1 MKIVINAL
9 SAVSGGGTTYFEGL
23 LPALA
28 KVDTDNEYLLVRA
41 PWQDYLP
48 AAPGPNFRWAV
59 CPIPRRTISRLAFE
73 QGALARLL
81 RRERTDVLYSPAELT
96 TIAAPCAV
104 VVALRNPSA
113 YFLRWRLGFENWRRH
128 MVLGEM
134 ARLSA
139 WRADRVIFVSDQS
152 RRAIS
157 RKLPIPLSKT
167 DVVYHGIS
175 PSFAPS
181 ARHGRGAPSPAVTRP
196 YILSVSQIR
205 RAKNYPRLVDAFV
218 ARAASELRDYDLVIL
233 GAMEDEWT
241 RRRIAETLARS
252 GLESRVHLPGAVG
265 RSALP
270 AWYAGASLFVLPS
283 LLETFG
289 HPLVEAM
296 ASGLPVTASST
307 TSNPEIV
314 GDAGLYFDP
323 RSVDAIG
330 DAMVAVLGDEA
341 RAAAMAERSRL
352 RAAHFSWEKTAL
364 RTRRTLER
372 AAGRERAQA
381 VEDEAGAEPD

>member
-28 KVDTDNEYLLVRA
+28 RADAENEYLLIRA

-48 AAPGPNFRWAV
+48 AAPGANFRWMVSELA
-59 CPIPRRTISRLAFE
+59 RAKGSRLVFE
-73 QGALARLL
+73 QRGLVGILK
-81 RRERTDVLYSPAELT
+81 RERADVLYSPAELT
-96 TIAAPCAV
+96 TLAAPCAV

-113 YFLRWRLGFENWRRH
+113 YFLRWRLGFGNWCRN

-157 RKLPIPLSKT
+157 RRLPIPLSKT
-167 DVVYHGIS
+167 EVVYHGIS
-175 PSFAPS
+175 PSFTPAV
-181 ARHGRGAPSPAVTRP
+181 RHGQGAPSPSVTRP

-205 RAKNYPRLVDAFV
+205 RAKNYPRLVEAFV
-218 ARAASELRDYDLVIL
+218 ARADGDLRGFDLVIL
-233 GAMEDEWT
+233 GAMEDRWT
-241 RRRIAETLARS
+241 ERRITDILTRS
-252 GLESRVHLPGAVG
+252 GLGSRVHLPGPVG
-265 RSALP
+265 RAALP
-270 AWYAGASLFVLPS
+270 SWYAGASLFILPS

-296 ASGLPVTASST
+296 ASGLPVVASET

-323 RSVDAIG
+323 WSVDAIG
-330 DAMVAVLGDEA
+330 DALCAVLGDEERA
-341 RAAAMAERSRL
+341 RTMSQRSLRRAAD
-352 RAAHFSWEKTAL
+352 FSWEKTAA
-364 RTRRTLER
+364 RTRRVLEE
-372 AAGRERAQA
+372 AVGRGP
-381 VEDEAGAEPD
+381 EAPAR